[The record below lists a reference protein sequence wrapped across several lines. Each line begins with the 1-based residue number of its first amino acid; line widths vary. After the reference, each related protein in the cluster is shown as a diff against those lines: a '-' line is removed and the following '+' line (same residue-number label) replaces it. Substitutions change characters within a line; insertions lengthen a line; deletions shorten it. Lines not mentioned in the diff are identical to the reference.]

1 MEDIFK
7 DLIVGVDWVYAFY
20 HGEEVANR
28 EEGMVLAIERSPSE
42 AKRVAFGRVLR
53 YARGGEVSFRVASGE
68 GESGEA
74 VQQEKALVDDLFA
87 ELDKNGRKTFLDL
100 GKKS

>member
-1 MEDIFK
+1 MEELFK

-74 VQQEKALVDDLFA
+74 VRQEKALVDQLFA
-87 ELDKNGRKTFLDL
+87 DLEKKTGTTFVDL
-100 GKKS
+100 GAKK